1 MVGEQAAVIKA
12 LNKRLTHCESDLQA
26 HMEVSRLKNSLHQQ
40 IVESPVADC
49 NSIKEL

>member
-26 HMEVSRLKNSLHQQ
+26 HMEVSRLKNSLD
-40 IVESPVADC
+40 ISKSWKVP
-49 NSIKEL
+49 